1 MSLLTMKRGD
11 RAEFAI
17 TLTDVDTGLPL
28 DLTTMT
34 LRFTAKRR
42 ATDLD
47 ADALIAKTEGA
58 GITVDVDPS
67 TGLATLEIEPED
79 TEDLTD
85 LRSLYWDVQVD
96 NGAGDVRTPLSGLL
110 AISADIT
117 RTSGAS

>member
-1 MSLLTMKRGD
+1 MSLLSMKRGD

-42 ATDLD
+42 ATDTD
-47 ADALIAKTEGA
+47 AAALIAKTEGA
-58 GITVDVDPS
+58 GITVDDDPA

-79 TEDLTD
+79 TEDLDD
-85 LRSLYWDVQVD
+85 LRTLFWDIQVD